1 MAFRR
6 FVRVPI
12 VAAVAGAV
20 AALGIILV
28 KPVPAELAALAAAS
42 GGPIYTVMNT
52 SETLP
57 DGVWFRNSPHTADSD
72 RVTGHGVYQNERVQL
87 ECYAWGDAVGPYSN
101 RLWYFVLNVTRPVND
116 GVTNR
121 GYLNAHY
128 INDGKAANQID
139 AGVPQCGSTPAP
151 APGPGSVFYSP
162 NNTPDAVSGLT
173 VADLNIVYD
182 EWALGGCSPA
192 AAVNIPDGVSVLAG
206 WSVGRL
212 GPIYFLD
219 AAGQRV
225 SQVHTI
231 ILFDP
236 GNTANFTGSSCDTK
250 VKPSINSLLANWLKS
265 DGSNRLIVLTGKVS
279 EDQHGG
285 RSTFAGLWKY
295 YFAGIWNQPFAS
307 RAQVCDYHNL
317 GHQQVLTTFAWM
329 VQKPVRGCP
338 EASGAPNPV
347 AWNP

>member
-1 MAFRR
+1 MRQVSRAVTVSAAMRRITVIRRIAAIAVSAAFIATGTVMA
-6 FVRVPI
+6 
-12 VAAVAGAV
+12 A
-20 AALGIILV
+20 
-28 KPVPAELAALAAAS
+28 PVAAAS
-42 GGPIYTVMNT
+42 SHVFQTMNDSGGIYWRSGTNWNTPIRKSGY
-52 SETLP
+52 
-57 DGVWFRNSPHTADSD
+57 
-72 RVTGHGVYQNERVQL
+72 GVYPGTSISVTCYKLGTGNVPGSADAMWVRASWVSGPGTGSGWINEH
-87 ECYAWGDAVGPYSN
+87 
-101 RLWYFVLNVTRPVND
+101 FVND
-116 GVTNR
+116 GAPINR
-121 GYLNAHY
+121 
-128 INDGKAANQID
+128 AAPGIPPC
-139 AGVPQCGSTPAP
+139 VSTPAP
-151 APGPGSVFYSP
+151 QLGPKSVFYSP

-173 VADLNIVYD
+173 VADLNLVYD
-182 EWALGGCSPA
+182 EWTTGGCSPSA
-192 AAVNIPDGVSVLAG
+192 AANIPNGVSILAG
-206 WSVGRL
+206 WSIGRL

-265 DGSNRLIVLTGKVS
+265 NGSNRLIVLTGKVS

-295 YFAGIWNQPFAS
+295 YFAGIWNQSFAS

-317 GHQQVLTTFAWM
+317 GHQQVLTDFAGM
-329 VQKPVRGCP
+329 VQNPIHSCP
-338 EASGAPNPV
+338 IARGAPNPV

>member
-1 MAFRR
+1 MAIRYR
-6 FVRVPI
+6 TLALLTASLL
-12 VAAVAGAV
+12 AAG
-20 AALGIILV
+20 ALGITSATLV
-28 KPVPAELAALAAAS
+28 SNASAANKP
-42 GGPIYTVMNT
+42 IFTVMNT

-57 DGVWFRNSPHTADSD
+57 DGVWFRNSPHTADTD
-72 RVTGHGVYQNERVQL
+72 RVTGHGVYKNERVQL
-87 ECYAWGDAVGPYSN
+87 DCYAWGDAVGAYHN
-101 RLWYFVLNVTRPVND
+101 RLWYYVLNVTRPVNK
-116 GVTNR
+116 GKANQ

-139 AGVPQCGSTPAP
+139 AGVAQCGAHPS
-151 APGPGSVFYSP
+151 GPNSVFYSP

-182 EWALGGCSPA
+182 EWAVGGCSPTA
-192 AAVNIPDGVSVLAG
+192 AANIPNGVSTLAG

-219 AAGQRV
+219 AAGSRV
-225 SQVHTI
+225 AQVHTV

-236 GNTANFTGSSCDTK
+236 GNTANFTGKSCDTK

-265 DGSNRLIVLTGKVS
+265 NGSNRLIVLTGQVS
-279 EDQHGG
+279 EQQQNG

-295 YFAGIWNQPFAS
+295 YFAGIWNQSFAS

-317 GHQQVLTTFAWM
+317 GHQEVLTKFAWM
-329 VQKPVRGCP
+329 VRNPIHGCP
-338 EASGAPNPV
+338 TASGVPKPV